1 MKKISSPIPILE
13 FGSTYIRLAVY
24 EKNILN
30 QNLYYE
36 KKTDFTRGNH
46 IDEESISE
54 LIVKAEKDIDQ
65 HLNEIQLILDS
76 PNIHTLDLSI
86 KKNFENKTVTK
97 NDINHLISECE
108 QIVKTF
114 NKQKDILHVL
124 TSNIIFDNK
133 IVNSFED
140 ISKKAQDVILQL
152 KFIMINKI
160 DINHIKNLLLKKH
173 ISLKNIFCSSYI
185 KSFGL
190 INKLEIYNYI
200 SFIDIGFKKSSLSI
214 FKDTKLLYLNY
225 INIGGD
231 SITKDISKILNF
243 NYRTAEAKKLKFS
256 KINKSE
262 NHIEEQN
269 LLKKIIN
276 ARLEEIVELL
286 FINCPLLKN
295 NTFDS
300 NLKLYFIGSGSKVLN
315 ENLLSFGSE
324 FSFINEMSIIDEDP
338 KDCFQ
343 SALKFLNK
351 NEKMQPHNDKINFE
365 NPGFFEKFFEYFSSK

>member
-97 NDINHLISECE
+97 NDIYHLISECE

-133 IVNSFED
+133 TVNSFED

-173 ISLKNIFCSSYI
+173 ISLKNIYCSSYI

-190 INKLEIYNYI
+190 IKKLEIYNYI
-200 SFIDIGFKKSSLSI
+200 SFIDIGFKKVAYQSLKI
-214 FKDTKLLYLNY
+214 QNY
-225 INIGGD
+225 CI
-231 SITKDISKILNF
+231 
-243 NYRTAEAKKLKFS
+243 
-256 KINKSE
+256 
-262 NHIEEQN
+262 
-269 LLKKIIN
+269 
-276 ARLEEIVELL
+276 
-286 FINCPLLKN
+286 
-295 NTFDS
+295 
-300 NLKLYFIGSGSKVLN
+300 
-315 ENLLSFGSE
+315 
-324 FSFINEMSIIDEDP
+324 
-338 KDCFQ
+338 
-343 SALKFLNK
+343 
-351 NEKMQPHNDKINFE
+351 
-365 NPGFFEKFFEYFSSK
+365 

>member
-46 IDEESISE
+46 TDEESISE

-133 IVNSFED
+133 IVNSFEQ

-295 NTFDS
+295 NTFDN
-300 NLKLYFIGSGSKVLN
+300 NLKLFFIGSGSKVLN

-343 SALKFLNK
+343 SALKFLNTNK
-351 NEKMQPHNDKINFE
+351 CI
-365 NPGFFEKFFEYFSSK
+365 